1 MWHIKPKGENT
12 WSMPKRKNVSK
23 HHVGVIVSH
32 GSCCLE
38 GIMHVWHRQPH
49 FKIFKHQY
57 YGQSLVSPLPLTYFQ
72 WLLLNSSSP
81 HLASSPKWPSSIM
94 PCSTVGF
101 AQSTN
106 EDEWKTPKLIFHAH
120 LQQELI
126 LGLQGW
132 VCSTQIHRPFCPR
145 RWKPS
150 ESLHY
155 FFSSLV

>member
-1 MWHIKPKGENT
+1 
-12 WSMPKRKNVSK
+12 MPKKRNVSK
-23 HHVGVIVSH
+23 HHVGVIVSR

-38 GIMHVWHRQPH
+38 GIMHVWHRQTH
-49 FKIFKHQY
+49 LKIFKHQY

-132 VCSTQIHRPFCPR
+132 ACSTQIHCPFCPP
-145 RWKPS
+145 RWRPF

-155 FFSSLV
+155 FFNNLV